1 LNTPILKS
9 KKEYDIMS
17 DHPHITYKR
26 HTFLSAL
33 VGGICALAIT
43 IILCGTAMVIYSMH
57 FVGDKSEKIVT
68 SLIEDAIQGLPVLQK
83 SLPPVLGDLLNDR
96 RQPGYCDQLD
106 VIAKTS
112 VREDRSGHERMRTE
126 IQVINNGQEVV
137 SLLSLRII
145 VFDSRDEILTESN
158 EWAATPIA
166 ADDDWRGPIMPG
178 SRRHFIVSH
187 YRRAPDFILED
198 LKTEVEIT
206 DVRIWNSGQQAQS
219 IDDKVLS
226 SAEEM

>member
-1 LNTPILKS
+1 
-9 KKEYDIMS
+9 MS
-17 DHPHITYKR
+17 DYPHITYKR

-33 VGGICALAIT
+33 VGGICGLAIT
-43 IILCGTAMVIYSMH
+43 IVLCATAVTIYGMH

-106 VIAKTS
+106 ITAKTT
-112 VREDRSGHERMRTE
+112 VQRDRDDHERMRTE
-126 IQVINNGQEVV
+126 VQVVNNGQEVIT
-137 SLLSLRII
+137 LLSLRII
-145 VFDSRDEILTESN
+145 VLDSHDEILTESN

-166 ADDDWRGPIMPG
+166 ADEDWRGPIMPG
-178 SRRHFIVSH
+178 SHRRFIVSH
-187 YRRAPDFILED
+187 NRRAPDFIPED

-206 DVRIWNSGQQAQS
+206 DVRIWNNDKEAPM
-219 IDDKVLS
+219 IDNKVLS
-226 SAEEM
+226 SAEQI

>member
-1 LNTPILKS
+1 
-9 KKEYDIMS
+9 MS
-17 DHPHITYKR
+17 DYPRITYKR

-33 VGGICALAIT
+33 VMGLCALAIT
-43 IILCGTAMVIYSMH
+43 IILSGTAVVLYGMH

-68 SLIEDAIQGLPVLQK
+68 SLIEDAIQGLPALQK

-96 RQPGYCDQLD
+96 RQPDYCNQLEITARTTVQD
-106 VIAKTS
+106 
-112 VREDRSGHERMRTE
+112 DRHQRMRTE
-126 IQVINNGQEVV
+126 IKVNNKGEEVV
-137 SLLSLRII
+137 SLLSLRIV

-178 SRRHFIVSH
+178 SRRHFTVSH
-187 YRRAPDFILED
+187 YRRSPDFILED

-206 DVRIWNSGQQAQS
+206 DVRVWNDSRETPL
-219 IDDKVLS
+219 IDNKVLS
-226 SAEEM
+226 SAEEI